1 MSENKKNNN
10 VLIIAVGLPML
21 LAVVGVVILAIFTN
35 TTQQQT
41 ATPSEDNTPTANSD
55 GVSVYDPPKTIQD
68 FTMSASTGETVS
80 LSDFRGKLV
89 LIAFGYTRCPD
100 VCPTNML
107 DFRQVKRFLAERAD
121 NVVFLLISVDGERD
135 TPDLLRD
142 YLVRYDPA
150 FIGLSG
156 TDAELNPIKDDYG
169 LYYARIEN
177 PRAPNDYM
185 VDHTASRFL
194 VDAEGRLIR
203 VYSFT
208 TDARVMARDIVRV
221 LVNE

>member
-1 MSENKKNNN
+1 MAENKKNSN
-10 VLIIAVGLPML
+10 VLILAVALPML
-21 LAVVGVVILAIFTN
+21 LAVVGVVILAVFTN
-35 TTQQQT
+35 TVQQQP
-41 ATPSEDNTPTANSD
+41 ATTSEDTTPTANSD

-68 FTMSASTGETVS
+68 FTMPASTGETVS

-89 LIAFGYTRCPD
+89 LISFGYTRCPD
-100 VCPTNML
+100 VCPVNML
-107 DFRQVKRFLAERAD
+107 EFRQVKQFLAERAD
-121 NVVFLLISVDGERD
+121 NVVFLFVSVDGERD
-135 TPDLLRD
+135 NPDLLRD
-142 YLVRYDPA
+142 YLARYDPS

-156 TDAELNPIKDDYG
+156 TDTELNPIKDDYG

-194 VDAEGRLIR
+194 VDGEGRLIR
-203 VYSFT
+203 IYSFT